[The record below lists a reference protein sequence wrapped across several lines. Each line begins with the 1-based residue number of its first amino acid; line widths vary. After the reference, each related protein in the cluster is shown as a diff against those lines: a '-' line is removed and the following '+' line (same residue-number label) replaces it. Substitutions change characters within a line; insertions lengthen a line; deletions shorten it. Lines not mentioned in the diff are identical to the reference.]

1 MDDDNPP
8 PRKRS
13 RFFSN
18 GRSKIGS
25 IIQPLKRPSR
35 RQLSTGQANASSSN
49 TSVTDDAPILDNPAF
64 TRSAQPSLPISNFD
78 AASSSPVPQ
87 PEELQKASKSRQYT
101 HSQVDTTGPP
111 KSRLAYGHIE
121 QEHAQ
126 ADHDY
131 VATDQDRN
139 TKDDASLEASTVE
152 QHPPHK
158 TTVKSERR
166 KAIYGIDSLQ
176 PQNGQADPEGE
187 NNQNNSEEPAST
199 TTANPDPFGP
209 IATQYT
215 FTGVPSSAQ
224 MPYMS
229 RQALLGHPHLQP
241 VTGPSTTPTQP
252 SRPVHSRSRVQRRPS
267 TPPQPIEMPTPMAP
281 NAMVGKS
288 GYGENGQTPP
298 PPDLPPPPAPQ
309 PYIDMDR
316 DDRGHRIHHPIY
328 HPSVGPL
335 PSHVLY
341 ANTSGRPAYRV
352 PDLQPISPTR
362 RDSLVPDTHLTS
374 PKRIERAKH
383 QARINLKRK
392 RADSVL
398 PPPAYVYQRTN
409 NPHFNIFHGLLL
421 YPELVFALASALPV
435 KDLVSLYAI
444 SKDFHTIID
453 TRFTTVILS
462 QALSK
467 APESARSFGFRS
479 YASLCRNDPAARIPH
494 PNAAQAALN
503 IPRRIPSFRW
513 LKMILHREKV
523 IHELVTVFAEDGIPL
538 PFRCRLA
545 LKRLW
550 FMLDLP
556 DNARRIGYVHN
567 HRLLTNLDLY
577 FAACFFTKL
586 DMRLND
592 PVAGEKRDGLRRL
605 LMQQR
610 SFTTIL
616 RVLKRDIWTTKL
628 DVLREWVRQRYE
640 PRADEIG
647 LSIFG
652 VPADRAGKGRLEYWG
667 ERNAH
672 QIGRVPKELLRP
684 DQLVVREAIRR
695 GMPLAEHYVRFM
707 LYGYVRPDTLKDYA
721 PRKYGRRIEQIKDDE
736 YELDDVI
743 GGVAA
748 LGVEDDGFDELLD
761 LGPPR
766 QGSVLTIV
774 KEETSRKEKELRQGQ
789 KEFAKKCVEWWKREM
804 EMENVEGDNV

>member
-1 MDDDNPP
+1 MGEARLATSSNLSKDHQDDSYQPDKQMPLHPTLLRRMTLQYLTILHSLDQRSRLSQRRIFIRHHPP
-8 PRKRS
+8 EYQSQKSCGKHARPDTTLTCEQLLQDPRKQTS
-13 RFFSN
+13 LVETM
-18 GRSKIGS
+18 KT
-25 IIQPLKRPSR
+25 
-35 RQLSTGQANASSSN
+35 STHNN
-49 TSVTDDAPILDNPAF
+49 EDDAPFEAPILEPH
-64 TRSAQPSLPISNFD
+64 P
-78 AASSSPVPQ
+78 PQ
-87 PEELQKASKSRQYT
+87 K
-101 HSQVDTTGPP
+101 
-111 KSRLAYGHIE
+111 
-121 QEHAQ
+121 
-126 ADHDY
+126 
-131 VATDQDRN
+131 
-139 TKDDASLEASTVE
+139 STV
-152 QHPPHK
+152 K
-158 TTVKSERR
+158 GERR
-166 KAIYGIDSLQ
+166 KAIYGIHSLQ
-176 PQNGQADPEGE
+176 PQNRQADPEGE
-187 NNQNNSEEPAST
+187 NNQNNSGEPASAT
-199 TTANPDPFGP
+199 TTNPDSFGP

-215 FTGVPSSAQ
+215 FTGVPSSTQ
-224 MPYMS
+224 MPS
-229 RQALLGHPHLQP
+229 ISGQTLLGRPHLQP
-241 VTGPSTTPTQP
+241 VIDSSAAQTQA
-252 SRPVHSRSRVQRRPS
+252 SRPAPSKSRVQRRPS

-281 NAMVGKS
+281 NAIVGKS

-298 PPDLPPPPAPQ
+298 PPDLRPPPAPR

-316 DDRGHRIHHPIY
+316 DDRGHQIHHPIY

-352 PDLQPISPTR
+352 PDLPTISPTR

-374 PKRIERAKH
+374 PKRVERAKD

-392 RADSVL
+392 RAVSVL
-398 PPPAYVYQRTN
+398 PPPAYVYKRTN
-409 NPHFNIFHGLLL
+409 DPNFNIFHGLLL

-435 KDLVSLYAI
+435 RDLVSLYAI

-467 APESARSFGFRS
+467 APESARIFGFRS
-479 YASLCRNDPAARIPH
+479 YASLCRDDPAARIPH

-513 LKMILHREKV
+513 LKMVLHREKV

-550 FMLDLP
+550 FMLDIP

-567 HRLLTNLDLY
+567 HRLLTNLDIY

-592 PVAGEKRDGLRRL
+592 PVAGEKRDGMRRL
-605 LMQQR
+605 LMQQK

-640 PRADEIG
+640 PRADETAT
-647 LSIFG
+647 SIFG
-652 VPADRAGKGRLEYWG
+652 VPADKVGKGRLEYWG
-667 ERNAH
+667 EQNAH

-707 LYGYVRPDTLKDYA
+707 LYGYVRPDTLTDYA
-721 PRKYGRRIEQIKDDE
+721 PRKYGRRIEQIKNDE
-736 YELDDVI
+736 YELDDVV

-766 QGSVLTIV
+766 EGSVLTIV
-774 KEETSRKEKELRQGQ
+774 KEETSLKEKELRQGQ
-789 KEFAKKCVEWWKREM
+789 KEFTKKCVEWWKREM
-804 EMENVEGDNV
+804 EGETEMGTQNVEGDDH